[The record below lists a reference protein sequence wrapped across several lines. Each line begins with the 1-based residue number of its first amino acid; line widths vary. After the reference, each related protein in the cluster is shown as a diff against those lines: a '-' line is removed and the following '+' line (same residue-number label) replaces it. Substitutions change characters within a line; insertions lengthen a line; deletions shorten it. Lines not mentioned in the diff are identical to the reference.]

1 MFSATVRSPNTSLSS
16 GAKPMPSLA
25 TSKGRNPAMS
35 RPAKWIDPDRAAY
48 CPMMVRKVVDLPAPL
63 RPTRQTSSPAP
74 TSIVTR
80 RRISLPSMSTLRSL
94 MVSIGPQA
102 FAHDR
107 GDDMGI
113 GKKRPGRQVGKHL
126 ALRQRDNAL
135 RIGGDQVH
143 IVLDEDNGFHS
154 RGLGST
160 DQSFHQ
166 RVFLGGGDARSR
178 LIEQDHLG
186 VQREG
191 GCYVQ

>member
-1 MFSATVRSPNTSLSS
+1 MFSATVRSANTSLSS

-25 TSKGRNPAMS
+25 ISNGRRPVMSCPA
-35 RPAKWIDPDRAAY
+35 RLIEPERAER

-94 MVSIGPQA
+94 MASIGAYA

-107 GDDMGI
+107 GDDMRI
-113 GKKRPGRQVGKHL
+113 GKKRTGRQVGKHL
-126 ALRQRDNAL
+126 AFSQRDDAL

-143 IVLDEDNGFHS
+143 I
-154 RGLGST
+154 
-160 DQSFHQ
+160 
-166 RVFLGGGDARSR
+166 
-178 LIEQDHLG
+178 
-186 VQREG
+186 
-191 GCYVQ
+191 

>member
-25 TSKGRNPAMS
+25 TSKGRKPPML
-35 RPAKWIDPDRAAY
+35 RPAKWMDPERAEI

-63 RPTRQTSSPAP
+63 RPTRQTSSAGP

-94 MVSIGPQA
+94 MASIGAHA
-102 FAHDR
+102 FANDG

-113 GKKRPGRQVGKHL
+113 GKEWTGWQVGKHF
-126 ALRQRDNAL
+126 AFRQGDNAL
-135 RIGGDQVH
+135 RIRGDQVH
-143 IVLDEDNGFHS
+143 IVLDENDGFYS
-154 RGLGST
+154 RRLGGI
-160 DQSFHQ
+160 DQRLHQ
-166 RVFLGGGDARSR
+166 GMFLGGGDARSR

-186 VQREG
+186 
-191 GCYVQ
+191 